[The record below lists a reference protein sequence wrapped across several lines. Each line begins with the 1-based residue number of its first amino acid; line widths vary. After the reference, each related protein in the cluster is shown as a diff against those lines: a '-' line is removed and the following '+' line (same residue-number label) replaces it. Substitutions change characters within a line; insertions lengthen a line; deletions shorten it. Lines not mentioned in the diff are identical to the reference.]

1 MEIQASMQHLIKRI
15 VILSSLGAIALLF
28 TGCGESKVSQCTKII
43 NIANIASG
51 ETLTASK
58 YSSDKNSKSLVDLAS
73 KLDKFAND
81 MKAIEI
87 KDEKL
92 LGFKDRFTKLYQDVS
107 QGLKDTAK
115 AIDKKDIKA
124 ANRSFA
130 TLQKSS
136 SDEKILVTDIN
147 TYCTG
152 S

>member
-1 MEIQASMQHLIKRI
+1 MEIQASMQHLIKRT

-28 TGCGESKVSQCTKII
+28 TGCGESKVSQCNKII
-43 NIANIASG
+43 KIANEAATI
-51 ETLTASK
+51 
-58 YSSDKNSKSLVDLAS
+58 SSEANKSSSSKNSKSLVDLAT
-73 KLDKFAND
+73 KLEKIAND
-81 MKAIEI
+81 IQATEI

-92 LGFKDRFTKLYQDVS
+92 LGFKDRFTKLYQDAS
-107 QGLKDTAK
+107 KGLKDTAA

-124 ANRSFA
+124 ANKAVA

-136 SDEKILVTDIN
+136 SDEKTLVTDIN